1 MSRHY
6 PPVYLR
12 YLKARLWNL
21 ARPSFWGTAIFLAV
35 VGMGVYEYW
44 TNPDFLSKW
53 QQKSAN
59 SSDSDEYS
67 ISDADKFDVADI
79 DNLPVILNDRN
90 RAKTDVL
97 STVTT
102 TIPKTQKGNKTI
114 GLDKFINKQKNP
126 TDQTKLDT
134 SFLGTNPQ
142 PQVQPEN
149 PFLTQTENL
158 LRGNNSQTGNNLLG
172 ANSFSW
178 NYLNPQVTTPV
189 PILGVGLNTKNNTN
203 NINIPITSPLQ
214 TAIKKSLQSS
224 PRSSLT
230 TKLENNFGINNPPN
244 QTANNNTGFP
254 SPGVSNLPR
263 VTSYNQ
269 PPQIKQ
275 QPNTSNFNPGYI
287 QPKLTNQQPNNNL
300 TNIPVNQQFRTNYS
314 QPNPAINL
322 NSPRQQSSAG
332 YIQPGVKNQ
341 SQMPIQPLP
350 KVTSPSTNYSPPFT
364 NQGIPKPNNYDN
376 TVWEQLI
383 PRSDYNRIKDNRTGN
398 N

>member
-6 PPVYLR
+6 PPAYLR

-53 QQKSAN
+53 QQQSVN
-59 SSDSDEYS
+59 SSESDEYS
-67 ISDADKFDVADI
+67 ISDADRFDVADI

-97 STVTT
+97 STVTRT
-102 TIPKTQKGNKTI
+102 TSKTQKGNKTI
-114 GLDKFINKQKNP
+114 GLDTLSNKPKNP
-126 TDQTKLDT
+126 TNKTKLDT
-134 SFLGTNPQ
+134 NILGTNPQ
-142 PQVQPEN
+142 PQMQTEN

-158 LRGNNSQTGNNLLG
+158 LRGNNLLG
-172 ANSFSW
+172 KNSFSW
-178 NYLNPQVTTPV
+178 NYLNPQVTAPV
-189 PILGVGLNTKNNTN
+189 PILGVGLNTKNNTD
-203 NINIPITSPLQ
+203 INTPITSPLQ

-224 PRSSLT
+224 PRSSST

-244 QTANNNTGFP
+244 QPATNNTSSP

-263 VTSYNQ
+263 VTSYTQ

-275 QPNTSNFNPGYI
+275 QPNTSVNPGYI
-287 QPKLTNQQPNNNL
+287 QPQLTNQQPNNNL

-314 QPNPAINL
+314 QPNPAINW
-322 NSPRQQSSAG
+322 NTTQQQSSAG
-332 YIQPGVKNQ
+332 YMQPGLKNQ
-341 SQMPIQPLP
+341 SQMPMQPLP
-350 KVTSPSTNYSPPFT
+350 KVTSPSTNYSRPIT
-364 NQGIPKPNNYDN
+364 NQSIPKPNNYDN

-383 PRSDYNRIKDNRTGN
+383 PRSQYNRIKDNPTGN